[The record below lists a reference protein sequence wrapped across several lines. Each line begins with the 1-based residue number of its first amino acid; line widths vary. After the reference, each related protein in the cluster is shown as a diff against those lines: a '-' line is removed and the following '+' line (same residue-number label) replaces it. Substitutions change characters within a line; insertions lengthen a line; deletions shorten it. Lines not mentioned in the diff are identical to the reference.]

1 MPHPPVTTT
10 TKEPYVDK
18 GISTGGGP
26 FRAGLSRRDML
37 RRSALI
43 AGGVAFGVPL
53 LSACGGESA
62 SGGASAGASSSGGG
76 GGGSKRLVVADWGG
90 AIQDAEKKYLYDPF
104 TEETGIEV
112 VISGPPADAKI
123 KAMVD
128 SGNVEWDLVAGGMA
142 NVLAL
147 GRDYFEELPQSV
159 RGVKGV
165 DKAYVDSHAVAYYV
179 FSTNIGWNTNALGS
193 ARMENWADFWDTRKF
208 PGRRTLAGIEGG
220 SRPNLEFALLADG
233 VEIKD
238 LYPLDVDRALAKME
252 ELKPSVPQ
260 WWSSGAQP
268 GQMLVSDQVS
278 AASIWSG
285 RVFTLQGEG
294 APIDFTWNDG
304 MYNPA
309 AWIVPKGAPNKDAAF
324 QLAEYS
330 LQPEVQAR
338 LWGNYP
344 CGPTNS
350 EAYDTMPEEHAKTL
364 PTFPEHAD
372 VQFVIDEKWW
382 GENQA
387 DVNGRWQEFLLS

>member
-1 MPHPPVTTT
+1 M
-10 TKEPYVDK
+10 DK
-18 GISTGGGP
+18 GFDTGANP
-26 FRAGLSRRDML
+26 FRRPLTRRDLL
-37 RRSALI
+37 RRSAFL
-43 AGGVAFGVPL
+43 AGGVALSGPL
-53 LSACGGESA
+53 LSACGGESGT
-62 SGGASAGASSSGGG
+62 GGANAGSSGGG
-76 GGGSKRLVVADWGG
+76 GGGGSNRVVVADWGG
-90 AIQDAEKKYLYDPF
+90 AIQDAEKQYLYDPF

-112 VISGPPADAKI
+112 IISGPPSDTKI

-128 SGNVEWDLVAGGMA
+128 SGNVEWDLVAGSMS
-142 NVLAL
+142 NVIAL
-147 GRDYFEELPQSV
+147 GRDYYEELPDSV
-159 RGVKGV
+159 RSVPGVGEE
-165 DKAYVDSHAVAYYV
+165 YVDSHAVAYYV
-179 FSTNIGWNTNALGS
+179 FSTNIGWNSNALS
-193 ARMENWADFWDTRKF
+193 QPMENWADFWDTRTF

-233 VEIKD
+233 VAMED
-238 LYPLDVDRALAKME
+238 LYPLDVERALAKME

-294 APIDFTWNDG
+294 APIDFTWNQG

-309 AWIVPKGAPNKDAAF
+309 AWVVPKGAPNKEAAF

-330 LQPEVQAR
+330 LQPEVQAL

-350 EAYDTMPEEHAKTL
+350 EAYDTMPEDWARTL
-364 PTFPEHAD
+364 PTFPEHAER
-372 VQFVIDEKWW
+372 QFVIDEEWW
-382 GENQA
+382 GENA
-387 DVNGRWQEFLLS
+387 TDVNARWQEFLLS